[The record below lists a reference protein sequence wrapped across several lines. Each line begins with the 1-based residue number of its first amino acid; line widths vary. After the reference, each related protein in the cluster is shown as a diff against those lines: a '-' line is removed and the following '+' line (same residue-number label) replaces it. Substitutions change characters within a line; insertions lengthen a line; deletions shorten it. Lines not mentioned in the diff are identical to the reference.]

1 MANRERKVQLILR
14 VTEEEKEKIKE
25 NMIKIGTVNFAAFA
39 RKMLIDGYVVRHD
52 FKELK
57 GLTAELGKI
66 GSNINQIA
74 KRANETRNVYDED
87 IKDILMK
94 LHEIKVLVN
103 DKVGKLIK

>member
-1 MANRERKVQLILR
+1 MANRERDIQRIVR
-14 VTEEEKEKIKE
+14 VSEEENEMINQ
-25 NMIKIGTVNFAAFA
+25 NMLKIGTVNFSAYA

-52 FKELK
+52 FTELK

-74 KRANETRNVYDED
+74 KRANETRNVYNED
-87 IKDILMK
+87 IQDILRK

-103 DKVGKLIK
+103 EKVGKLIK